1 MTAEKTNIAI
11 IGAGIGGLTAAACL
25 LRLGVSVDV
34 YEQAPQFAPIG
45 AGIQLTANAM
55 KALGGLGLIERLR
68 SIGFLPAAFH
78 SREWDTAKITNVLVM
93 GKALEQRYG
102 APDLMIHRAR
112 LHSVLAAL
120 IPPYCIHFGRKL
132 IAIEHNESSAT
143 LVFANG
149 SRVEALL
156 VVGADGIHS
165 MVREALFGAEQPR
178 FTGRVAYRT
187 IYPMTLLNSLA
198 VDERTKWWGPDRHVV
213 HYFTTASADE
223 IYFIAVVPEPN
234 FLVESWSAKGEKDT
248 LLASFAGCH
257 AQLRAILAAAPEL
270 RKWALLERD
279 PMPSWGNNS
288 VVLLG
293 DACHPM
299 APYMAQGA
307 ASAIEDA
314 VVLARCLARVS
325 SDEIPNALAAYAASR
340 KERTARMQISNR
352 ENTWLRFR
360 TDTDWVYDFD
370 AWRMELEIPR
380 PRDDR
385 PDEGRQLVGD
395 RRGDDGRP
403 LTLPGE

>member
-1 MTAEKTNIAI
+1 MASWCIDFTTKQEAMAAEKTSIAV
-11 IGAGIGGLTAAACL
+11 IGAGIGGLTLAASL
-25 LRLGVSVDV
+25 LRLGFNVEV

-55 KALGGLGLIERLR
+55 KALGGLGLVEPLR
-68 SIGFLPAAFH
+68 SIGFVPAAFH
-78 SREWDTAKITNVLVM
+78 SREWDTAKITNMLIM

-112 LHSVLAAL
+112 LHSALATL
-120 IPPYCIHFGRKL
+120 IPRHCIHFSRKL
-132 IAIEHNESSAT
+132 VGIEQNGSTAT

-149 SRVEALL
+149 SRVKALL

-187 IYPMTLLNSLA
+187 TYPTALLNLMA
-198 VDERTKWWGPDRHVV
+198 IDERAKWWGPDCHVV
-213 HYFTTASADE
+213 HYFTTARKDE
-223 IYFIAVVPEPN
+223 IYFIAVTRESS
-234 FLVESWSAKGEKDT
+234 FLVESWSTKGERDT
-248 LLASFAGCH
+248 LLATFAGCH
-257 AQLRAILAAAPEL
+257 PELRAILAAAPEL
-270 RKWALLERD
+270 RKWALVERD
-279 PMPSWGNNS
+279 PMPSWGKNG

-299 APYMAQGA
+299 MPYMAQGA

-325 SDEIPNALAAYAASR
+325 CDEIPTALAVYAANR
-340 KERTARMQISNR
+340 KERTARMQLTNR
-352 ENTWLRFR
+352 ENTWLRFK

-370 AWRMELEIPR
+370 AWHTELAGLGDAVR
-380 PRDDR
+380 P
-385 PDEGRQLVGD
+385 
-395 RRGDDGRP
+395 
-403 LTLPGE
+403 

>member
-1 MTAEKTNIAI
+1 MATEKTSIAVV
-11 IGAGIGGLTAAACL
+11 GAGIGGLTAAASL
-25 LRLGVSVDV
+25 LQLGFGVEL

-68 SIGFLPAAFH
+68 SIGFVPAAFH
-78 SREWDTAKITNVLVM
+78 SREWDTARVTNLLIM

-112 LHSVLAAL
+112 LHSELAAL
-120 IPPYCIHFGRKL
+120 IPSCHFHFGRKL
-132 IAIEHNESSAT
+132 VAIEQNESVAT
-143 LVFANG
+143 LVFADG

-165 MVREALFGAEQPR
+165 MVREGLFGAEQPR

-187 IYPMTLLNSLA
+187 TYPTALLSGISI
-198 VDERTKWWGPDRHVV
+198 DERAKWWGPDRHVV
-213 HYFTTASADE
+213 HYFTTASKDE
-223 IYFIAVVPEPN
+223 IYFIAVIPEPS
-234 FLVESWSAKGEKDT
+234 FRVESWSTKGDKDT
-248 LLASFAGCH
+248 LLAAFTGCH
-257 AQLRAILAAAPEL
+257 PQLRAILAAAPDL

-279 PMPSWGNNS
+279 PMPSWGSNH

-307 ASAIEDA
+307 ATAIEDA

-325 SDEIPNALAAYAASR
+325 SNEIPNALTVYAANR
-340 KERTARMQISNR
+340 KERTARLQLAVR
-352 ENTWLRFR
+352 ENTWLRFK

-370 AWRMELEIPR
+370 AWHTELADPESAGAP
-380 PRDDR
+380 
-385 PDEGRQLVGD
+385 ETMTGRQ
-395 RRGDDGRP
+395 
-403 LTLPGE
+403 

>member
-1 MTAEKTNIAI
+1 MAPEKTSIAVV
-11 IGAGIGGLTAAACL
+11 GAGIGGLTVSASL
-25 LRLGVSVDV
+25 LRLGFSVEV
-34 YEQAPQFAPIG
+34 YEQAPQFAPVG

-68 SIGFLPAAFH
+68 NIGFVPTAFH
-78 SREWDTAKITNVLVM
+78 SREWDTAKITNVQIM

-112 LHSVLAAL
+112 LHSALADL
-120 IPPYCIHFGRKL
+120 IPSHCIHLGRKL
-132 IAIEHNESSAT
+132 VAIEQNESTTT
-143 LVFANG
+143 LVFADG
-149 SRVEALL
+149 SRVEASLII
-156 VVGADGIHS
+156 GADGIHS

-187 IYPMTLLNSLA
+187 TYATALLNGIA
-198 VDERTKWWGPDRHVV
+198 VDERAKWWGPDRHVV

-223 IYFIAVVPEPN
+223 IYLIAIIPEPN
-234 FLVESWSAKGEKDT
+234 FLVESWSMKGDKEA
-248 LLASFAGCH
+248 LLAAFAGCH
-257 AQLRAILAAAPEL
+257 PRLRAILAAAPEL

-279 PMPSWGNNS
+279 PMPSWGKNR

-314 VVLARCLARVS
+314 VVLARCLARACC
-325 SDEIPNALAAYAASR
+325 DEIPNAVAVYAANR
-340 KERTARMQISNR
+340 KDRTARIQLTNR
-352 ENTWLRFR
+352 ENTWLRFT

-370 AWRMELEIPR
+370 AWNTE
-380 PRDDR
+380 
-385 PDEGRQLVGD
+385 LVGVD
-395 RRGDDGRP
+395 RA
-403 LTLPGE
+403 